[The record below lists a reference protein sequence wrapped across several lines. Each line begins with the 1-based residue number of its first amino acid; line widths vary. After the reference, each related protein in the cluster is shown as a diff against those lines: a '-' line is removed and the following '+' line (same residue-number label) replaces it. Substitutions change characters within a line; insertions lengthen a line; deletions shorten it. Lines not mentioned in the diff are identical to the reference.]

1 MAIPINKQG
10 GRATYYYPG
19 DGYLRR
25 YDDFGVTQISLE
37 AWTRRQDA
45 EKAFWGGSVRWV
57 DDPTDPPLHPQSD
70 WFKGLWRAYQR
81 RPSSDARG
89 PAHCGGYR

>member
-10 GRATYYYPG
+10 GRATYYYPD

-37 AWTRRQDA
+37 AWTPARRGKGVLGW
-45 EKAFWGGSVRWV
+45 EC
-57 DDPTDPPLHPQSD
+57 PL
-70 WFKGLWRAYQR
+70 GR
-81 RPSSDARG
+81 
-89 PAHCGGYR
+89 